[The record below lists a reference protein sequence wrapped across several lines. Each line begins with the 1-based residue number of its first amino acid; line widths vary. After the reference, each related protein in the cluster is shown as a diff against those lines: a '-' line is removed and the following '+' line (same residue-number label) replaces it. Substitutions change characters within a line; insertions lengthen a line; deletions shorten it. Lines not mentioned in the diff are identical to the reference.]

1 MSRRAKKAQ
10 QKKPVRRELLLSLN
24 HSEEAFENV
33 IRQIQHIIKR
43 KTCDDED
50 RSIHFP
56 HIDRGSFKK
65 YIYISDTK
73 KEGAM
78 KYEARKK
85 INIHKLREEVG
96 GVNHEEKES

>member
-65 YIYISDTK
+65 YIYFRY
-73 KEGAM
+73 KERRSN
-78 KYEARKK
+78 EIRS
-85 INIHKLREEVG
+85 
-96 GVNHEEKES
+96 EEKDKYTQIERRGRVE